1 MMLNSALVVVGGAC
15 GAVTRFWIGTALAAT
30 LGRQFP
36 WGTLAVNVLG
46 SFAIGILF
54 VILTERT
61 PAGAEAWRALLVVG
75 FLGGLTTFS
84 AFSIET
90 MTMLQAGQVVR
101 AFANVTAN
109 LLLGFGACWL
119 GLTVMRAQL

>member
-1 MMLNSALVVVGGAC
+1 MMWNSALVVVGGAC
-15 GAVTRFWIGTALAAT
+15 GAVTRFWIGTALAAAF
-30 LGRQFP
+30 GRQFP

-46 SFAIGILF
+46 SFVIGILF
-54 VILTERT
+54 IVLTERT

-90 MTMLQAGQVVR
+90 MTMIQADQTVR
-101 AFANVTAN
+101 AFANVAAN
-109 LLLGFGACWL
+109 LGLGFGACWL
-119 GLTVMRAQL
+119 GLTIARAQL